1 MQTPREATATAEAA
15 DRAYRDT
22 AELKIQEIASFLQ
35 GQFSQ
40 RVVARLAGIEDPK
53 QVGRW
58 SRGQNEPRFE
68 SEFRLRTAF
77 QVFRYIEECANRHV
91 ARAWMMGM
99 NPQLEDESP
108 LLVIADDRFKE
119 VMAAARS
126 YRQGD
131 L

>member
-1 MQTPREATATAEAA
+1 MQTQRAATDEAA
-15 DRAYRDT
+15 NRAYRDT
-22 AELKIQEIASFLQ
+22 AELKITDIVAFLQ
-35 GQFSQ
+35 DQFSQ
-40 RVVARLAGIEDPK
+40 RVVARLAGIEDAK

-58 SRGQNEPRFE
+58 SRGQNEPRFD

-77 QVFRYIEECANRHV
+77 QVFRYIEECENRHV

>member
-1 MQTPREATATAEAA
+1 MQTQRAATDEAA
-15 DRAYRDT
+15 NRAYRDT
-22 AELKIQEIASFLQ
+22 AELPITEIASFLQ
-35 GQFSQ
+35 EQFSQ

-58 SRGQNEPRFE
+58 SRGLNGPRFD

-77 QVFRYIEECANRHV
+77 QVFRYIEECENRHV

-108 LLVIADDRFKE
+108 LLAIADERFKE

>member
-1 MQTPREATATAEAA
+1 MQTQRAAIDEAA
-15 DRAYRDT
+15 NRAYRDT
-22 AELKIQEIASFLQ
+22 AELKIAAIAGFLQ
-35 GQFSQ
+35 EQFSQ
-40 RVVARLAGIEDPK
+40 RVVARIASIEDPK

-58 SRGQNEPRFE
+58 SRGQNEPRFD

-77 QVFRYIEECANRHV
+77 QVFRYIEECENRHV

-108 LLVIADDRFKE
+108 LLAIADEKFKE

>member
-1 MQTPREATATAEAA
+1 MQTQRAATDEAA
-15 DRAYRDT
+15 NRAYRDT
-22 AELKIQEIASFLQ
+22 AELKITEIATFLQ
-35 GQFSQ
+35 EQFSQ

-58 SRGQNEPRFE
+58 SRGQNEPRFD

-77 QVFRYIEECANRHV
+77 QVFRYIEECENRHV

>member
-1 MQTPREATATAEAA
+1 MQYRE
-15 DRAYRDT
+15 T
-22 AELKIQEIASFLQ
+22 AELKIKEIASFLQ

-40 RVVARLAGIEDPK
+40 RVVAHLAGIEDPK

-77 QVFRYIEECANRHV
+77 QVFRYIEECENRHG
-91 ARAWMMGM
+91 ARARMMSM

-108 LLVIADDRFKE
+108 LLVIADARFKE
-119 VMAAARS
+119 VMAASRS

-131 L
+131 R

>member
-1 MQTPREATATAEAA
+1 MQTQRAAIDEAA
-15 DRAYRDT
+15 NRAYRDT
-22 AELKIQEIASFLQ
+22 AELKIAAIAGFLQ
-35 GQFSQ
+35 EQFSQ
-40 RVVARLAGIEDPK
+40 RVVARIAGIEDPK

-58 SRGQNEPRFE
+58 SRGQNEPRFD

-77 QVFRYIEECANRHV
+77 QVFRYIEECENRHV

-108 LLVIADDRFKE
+108 LLAIAGEKFKE

>member
-1 MQTPREATATAEAA
+1 MQTQRAAIDEAA
-15 DRAYRDT
+15 NRAYRNT
-22 AELKIQEIASFLQ
+22 AELKITEIASFLQ
-35 GQFSQ
+35 EQFSQ
-40 RVVARLAGIEDPK
+40 RVVARIAGIEDPK

-58 SRGQNEPRFE
+58 SRGQNEPRFD

-77 QVFRYIEECANRHV
+77 QVFRYIEECENRHV

-108 LLVIADDRFKE
+108 LLAIADEKFKE